1 MKATGITR
9 QIDRLGRFVI
19 PKELCK
25 TLDIEAKDSIE
36 MFTEGDCVI
45 LTKYEPKP
53 VCAVTGK
60 TVDKIISLANGSLTL
75 SPEGAQELVK
85 ELAKIK

>member
-1 MKATGITR
+1 MKATGVTR
-9 QIDRLGRFVI
+9 KIDKLGRFVI

-25 TLDIEAKDSIE
+25 TLNISPKDSIE
-36 MFTEGDCVI
+36 MFTEENCVI
-45 LTKYEPKP
+45 LKKYDTKQ

-60 TVDKIISLANGSLTL
+60 TDGEIISLANGSLTL

-85 ELAKIK
+85 ELANIK